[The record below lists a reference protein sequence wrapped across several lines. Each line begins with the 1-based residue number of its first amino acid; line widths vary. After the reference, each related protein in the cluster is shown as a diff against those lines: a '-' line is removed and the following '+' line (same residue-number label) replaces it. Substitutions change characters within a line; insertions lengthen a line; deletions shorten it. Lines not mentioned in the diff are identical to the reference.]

1 MHAESNSRT
10 LAEED
15 DSAVDLTSVST
26 ATHLVGTTPPLTPVL
41 DMAPGGEL
49 APGDRLGQYRLIR
62 RLGVGGMGIVYE
74 AEDEWLGRRVAL
86 KALRGD
92 LPGAE
97 VARERF
103 LREARAMA
111 AVEHENVVTIYQV
124 AEVAGRP
131 YMTMQLL
138 AGETL
143 ETRLARAQ
151 RLAPAEAAR
160 VGREVAAGL
169 AAAHAKGLVHRDIKP
184 SNVWLEA
191 GTGRVKLLD
200 FGLALAREQSHP
212 TQPGDVRSGLTQPGF
227 VIGTPAFMSPEQARG
242 QVLDGRSDLFSL
254 GIILY
259 LMTTGERPFD
269 GPTALA
275 VMRNLEM
282 HQPARVNVKRPDV
295 PAAFSNLI
303 MELLAKDPKDRPPSA
318 DVVAVRL
325 ARPEVTRPTHLP
337 VAPPASLVRPPAP
350 ALSAAGGRETS
361 PPPPRPTARLVRV
374 GFLSVIAV
382 LSLGAFW
389 YFDWSNYGRLE
400 IDPVVPD
407 AEVQIRQGGQ
417 LRFVSLA
424 DRTFDLRPG
433 TYELVLLR
441 PPTDYKLT
449 RTTVEV
455 GRGGRETVRVV
466 RDRP

>member
-1 MHAESNSRT
+1 
-10 LAEED
+10 
-15 DSAVDLTSVST
+15 
-26 ATHLVGTTPPLTPVL
+26 
-41 DMAPGGEL
+41 
-49 APGDRLGQYRLIR
+49 
-62 RLGVGGMGIVYE
+62 
-74 AEDEWLGRRVAL
+74 
-86 KALRGD
+86 
-92 LPGAE
+92 
-97 VARERF
+97 
-103 LREARAMA
+103 
-111 AVEHENVVTIYQV
+111 
-124 AEVAGRP
+124 
-131 YMTMQLL
+131 MQLL

-169 AAAHAKGLVHRDIKP
+169 AAAHAKGLVHRDVKP

-337 VAPPASLVRPPAP
+337 VAPPASLVRPRPP
-350 ALSAAGGRETS
+350 VFSAAGGRETS

-374 GFLSVIAV
+374 GFLSAIAV

-455 GRGGRETVRVV
+455 GRGARETVRVV